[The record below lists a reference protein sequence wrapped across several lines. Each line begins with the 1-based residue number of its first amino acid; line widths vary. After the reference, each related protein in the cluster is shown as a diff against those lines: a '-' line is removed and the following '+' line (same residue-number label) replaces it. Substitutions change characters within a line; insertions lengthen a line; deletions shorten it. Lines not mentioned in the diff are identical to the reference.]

1 MIDFSDTGNPPHGFL
16 WAPPAFARAPATGP
30 QGPKGDPGPKGD
42 EGPPGTGGGEILVHD
57 CSTGMPAYVE
67 DALLWDKAAGNAKAR
82 MFIGYKNQWVAVD
95 PIQDRG
101 GGGSSFADA
110 VIVSD
115 TRPQVVNNKFWWDN
129 SVGNK
134 RGRLSIGY
142 DDEWV
147 VCDPIED
154 RIGEPPP

>member
-1 MIDFSDTGNPPHGFL
+1 MIDFSSTSNPPLGFL
-16 WAPPAFARAPATGP
+16 WVPPAFVRKGTPGD
-30 QGPKGDPGPKGD
+30 QGPKGDPGPKG
-42 EGPPGTGGGEILVHD
+42 EPGEPGEAGGKIIVED
-57 CSTGMPAYVE
+57 CSVSMPHVEE
-67 DALLWDKAAGNAKAR
+67 DALLWDKAEGNRRAR
-82 MFIGYKNQWVAVD
+82 MFIGYKNEWVAVD

-101 GGGSSFADA
+101 AGGGSFEDA

-115 TRPQVVNNKFWWDN
+115 VRPTVVNNKFWWDN

-154 RIGEPPP
+154 RIGEPPE